1 MRYCNSETTAATG
14 FSAKAEMS
22 GFIATLLAKQSKS
35 VSFMKI
41 DYVGL
46 NKDVKTFNNNLKKKK
61 NSKIQMKLTKII
73 RRKRRL
79 NSYDVV

>member
-46 NKDVKTFNNNLKKKK
+46 NKDELKYVKTFNNNFFKKKK

-73 RRKRRL
+73 RRK
-79 NSYDVV
+79 

>member
-1 MRYCNSETTAATG
+1 MRYCNSETIAATG

-46 NKDVKTFNNNLKKKK
+46 NKDELKYVKTFNNNFKKR
-61 NSKIQMKLTKII
+61 KIQQFK
-73 RRKRRL
+73 
-79 NSYDVV
+79 

>member
-46 NKDVKTFNNNLKKKK
+46 NKDELKYVKTFNNNLKKR
-61 NSKIQMKLTKII
+61 KIQQFK
-73 RRKRRL
+73 
-79 NSYDVV
+79 

>member
-46 NKDVKTFNNNLKKKK
+46 NKDELKYVKTFNNNLKKKK

-73 RRKRRL
+73 RRK
-79 NSYDVV
+79 